1 MSSSLFYDCYA
12 SYEMPAKT
20 EYFDGD
26 KKFSEIVENDIL
38 YRVCTGSKRD
48 TNGYGYIIQKL
59 KVTKPFHQA
68 HGHYYISVAG
78 KIKAIN
84 FGPTDCINSKENNN
98 NSVIYYNDEIIGT
111 NKNSVIAAK
120 RRKIENEIENV
131 KKQLAGLE
139 YYLNDL
145 NSISV

>member
-26 KKFSEIVENDIL
+26 KKFSEIAENDIL
-38 YRVCTGSKRD
+38 YRLCTGSKPGTKD
-48 TNGYGYIIQKL
+48 YGYIIQEL

-68 HGHYYISVAG
+68 RGHYYISVEG
-78 KIKAIN
+78 KIRAIN

-98 NSVIYYNDEIIGT
+98 NSVIYSNNEIIGT
-111 NKNSVIAAK
+111 NKNSIITAK

-131 KKQLAGLE
+131 KKRLARLE
-139 YYLNDL
+139 YDLNDL
-145 NSISV
+145 NSIAI